1 VAAPVGAVNV
11 TISKAGELHAT
22 SLLQAD
28 ADGIAEAASIL
39 RAGGLVAFPTE
50 TVYGLGADATNAEAI
65 ARLYEAKERPSF
77 NPLIAHLAGMAA
89 AQRIGKFNAS
99 ALLLA
104 EKFWP
109 GPLTLVL
116 PATPDCT
123 VCDLARAGLDTVALR
138 VPAHPAA
145 HSLLKLADRPVAAPS
160 ANRSG
165 HVSPTTADHVM
176 SDLRG
181 RIDAVLDGGPTP
193 FGIESTI
200 IDCTSERAVLL
211 RPGTLPR
218 GTIETALGEPLAD
231 APHPDDGT
239 PIAPGQ
245 LPSHYATRAQLRL
258 DATDVRPGE
267 ALLAFGEPRPKG
279 AERATFTLD
288 LSPKGDLVEA
298 AANLFAH
305 LRALDATESHSIA
318 VAHIPAHGLGE
329 AIRDR
334 LMRAAAPRS

>member
-11 TISKAGELHAT
+11 TISKTGEVLAT

-50 TVYGLGADATNAEAI
+50 TVYGLGADATNPEAI
-65 ARLYEAKERPSF
+65 AKLYEAKERPSF
-77 NPLIAHLAGMAA
+77 NPLIAHLAGLAA

-116 PATPDCT
+116 PATTDCA

-138 VPAHPAA
+138 VPAHPTA

-181 RIDAVLDGGPTP
+181 RIDAVLDGGPAP

-200 IDCTSERAVLL
+200 IDCTSDRAVLL

-218 GTIETALGEPLAD
+218 GTIEAALGEPLAD
-231 APHPDDGT
+231 APHPDDGI

-245 LPSHYATRAQLRL
+245 LPSHYATHAQLRL
-258 DATDVRPGE
+258 DATEVQPGE
-267 ALLAFGEPRPKG
+267 ALLAFGEPLPKG

-305 LRALDATESHSIA
+305 LRALDATDAHSIA

>member
-1 VAAPVGAVNV
+1 M
-11 TISKAGELHAT
+11 TSSLAGEKHAT
-22 SLLQAD
+22 RLLRAD
-28 ADGIAEAASIL
+28 AAGIAEAASIL
-39 RAGGLVAFPTE
+39 LSGGLVAFPTE

-77 NPLIAHLAGMAA
+77 NPLIAHLSGIEEAPKVGRLNAA
-89 AQRIGKFNAS
+89 

-109 GPLTLVL
+109 GPLTLVV
-116 PATPDCT
+116 PAAAKCA
-123 VCDLARAGLDTVALR
+123 VCDLARAGLNTVAVR

-145 HSLLKLADRPVAAPS
+145 QPLLQAVGRPVAAPS

-176 SDLRG
+176 TDLRG

-193 FGIESTI
+193 FGLESTI
-200 IDCTSERAVLL
+200 VDCTSDRPVLL
-211 RPGTLPR
+211 RPGTIPR
-218 GTIETALGEPLAD
+218 GAIEAALGFALAE
-231 APHPDDGT
+231 APFQSDEAPT
-239 PIAPGQ
+239 APGQ

-258 DATDVRPGE
+258 DAADVQPGE
-267 ALLAFGEPRPKG
+267 ALLAFGQPRPAG
-279 AERATFTLD
+279 AERAAFTLD
-288 LSPKGDLVEA
+288 LSPSGNLVEA

-305 LRALDATESHSIA
+305 LRALDATEAHSIA
-318 VAHIPAHGLGE
+318 VAPIPAHGLGE

-334 LMRAAAPRS
+334 LMRAAAPRN

>member
-1 VAAPVGAVNV
+1 
-11 TISKAGELHAT
+11 
-22 SLLQAD
+22 LQAD
-28 ADGIAEAASIL
+28 AGGIAEAASIL
-39 RAGGLVAFPTE
+39 SAGGLVAFPTE

-77 NPLIAHLAGMAA
+77 NPLIAHLSGMDEARKVGRLNPA
-89 AQRIGKFNAS
+89 

-109 GPLTLVL
+109 GPLTLVVT
-116 PATPDCT
+116 AAANCA
-123 VCDLARAGLDTVALR
+123 VCDLARAGLDTVAVR

-145 HSLLKLADRPVAAPS
+145 QPLLQAVGRPIAAPS

-176 SDLRG
+176 TDLRG

-193 FGIESTI
+193 FGLESTI
-200 IDCTSERAVLL
+200 VDCTSERPVLL
-211 RPGTLPR
+211 RPGTIPR
-218 GTIETALGEPLAD
+218 GAIEAALGFALAE
-231 APHPDDGT
+231 APFHSDEAPT
-239 PIAPGQ
+239 APGQ

-258 DATDVRPGE
+258 DATDVQPGE
-267 ALLAFGEPRPKG
+267 ALLAFGQPRPAG
-279 AERATFTLD
+279 AERAAFTLD
-288 LSPKGDLVEA
+288 LSPSGNLVEA

-305 LRALDATESHSIA
+305 LRALDATEAHSIA
-318 VAHIPAHGLGE
+318 VAPIPAHGLGE

>member
-1 VAAPVGAVNV
+1 V
-11 TISKAGELHAT
+11 TSSPAGERHT
-22 SLLQAD
+22 TRLLQAD
-28 ADGIAEAASIL
+28 AGGIAEAASIL
-39 RAGGLVAFPTE
+39 SAGGLVAFPTE

-77 NPLIAHLAGMAA
+77 NPLIAHLSGMDEARKVGRLNPA
-89 AQRIGKFNAS
+89 

-109 GPLTLVL
+109 GPLTLVVT
-116 PATPDCT
+116 AAANCA
-123 VCDLARAGLDTVALR
+123 VCDLARAGLDTVAVR

-145 HSLLKLADRPVAAPS
+145 QPLLQAVGRPVAAPS

-176 SDLRG
+176 TDLRG

-193 FGIESTI
+193 FGLESTI
-200 IDCTSERAVLL
+200 VDCTSERPVLL
-211 RPGTLPR
+211 RPGTIPR
-218 GTIETALGEPLAD
+218 GAIEAALGSRLAE
-231 APHPDDGT
+231 APFHDYEAPT
-239 PIAPGQ
+239 APGQ

-258 DATDVRPGE
+258 DATDVQPGE
-267 ALLAFGEPRPKG
+267 ALLAFGQPRPAG
-279 AERATFTLD
+279 AERAAFTLD
-288 LSPKGDLVEA
+288 LSPSGNLVEA

-305 LRALDATESHSIA
+305 LRALDATEAHSIA
-318 VAHIPAHGLGE
+318 VAPIPAHGLGE